1 MGVDVIR
8 SACNLE
14 PKYRVTVFT
23 REEWTRGPGSPT
35 VVKRLAC
42 FTIGSRMKEG
52 SGMESIGNHW
62 EEGSTKVCYS
72 FQVEVYN
79 ILACVYEI
87 QLIAKPEKYVSIC

>member
-1 MGVDVIR
+1 
-8 SACNLE
+8 
-14 PKYRVTVFT
+14 
-23 REEWTRGPGSPT
+23 
-35 VVKRLAC
+35 
-42 FTIGSRMKEG
+42 
-52 SGMESIGNHW
+52 MESMGNHW